1 MKEQEFFF
9 NACVNTEGPALRTLV
24 LPEPGAR
31 PSVPASFLSTSCK
44 RPLFQI
50 QSLFP
55 HLNRGLSFLRDPG
68 SGEEALYSPY
78 HSQVWTEAEAIE
90 DTKRDNFPA
99 KEQITTAWRSG
110 WQLTEC
116 GLVLKARGLWS
127 VFLTTALLLLTGLH
141 YLHPLCYFL
150 LSPTYLHGFAVVAVM
165 MSEVCPWHFEHIR
178 RQKHWY
184 IQEITWYGFM
194 IIF

>member
-1 MKEQEFFF
+1 MLSGSTPVSPLFSRFLAGMVFIEVLAKKKKKSRNLSSKLKMKEQEFFF

-78 HSQVWTEAEAIE
+78 HSQV
-90 DTKRDNFPA
+90 
-99 KEQITTAWRSG
+99 
-110 WQLTEC
+110 
-116 GLVLKARGLWS
+116 
-127 VFLTTALLLLTGLH
+127 
-141 YLHPLCYFL
+141 
-150 LSPTYLHGFAVVAVM
+150 
-165 MSEVCPWHFEHIR
+165 
-178 RQKHWY
+178 
-184 IQEITWYGFM
+184 
-194 IIF
+194 